1 MGFEPTIHLWTSDF
15 ESDRWP
21 RNPRKNITSSGVD
34 HSFDHSHSAAPDL
47 AAVVEAWPRLPAA
60 IRAGIIAMVRA
71 CEQ

>member
-21 RNPRKNITSSGVD
+21 RNPAENNTSSGVD
-34 HSFDHSHSAAPDL
+34 HSFDHSHSAGTDL
-47 AAVVEAWPRLPAA
+47 AAVVKSWPHLPDA
-60 IRAGIIAMVRA
+60 IRKGILAMVRA